1 MKSDVR
7 FENVAEG
14 QEIPSLVR
22 RMTNVTN
29 YLYGVALWAPHRIHY
44 DREWARSEG
53 YDDVVII
60 AGLMSSYLSQMLV
73 RWAGDPGSLRK
84 LELTN
89 RAPAYAG
96 DTVTSRAVVRRKYRD
111 GEETFVE
118 CDVEVEKQDGTKVV
132 TGTAVVRLP

>member
-1 MKSDVR
+1 MGSDL
-7 FENVAEG
+7 
-14 QEIPSLVR
+14 S
-22 RMTNVTN
+22 RMR
-29 YLYGVALWAPHRIHY
+29 G
-44 DREWARSEG
+44 
-53 YDDVVII
+53 
-60 AGLMSSYLSQMLV
+60 
-73 RWAGDPGSLRK
+73 RWAGAPGSLRK

-111 GEETFVE
+111 GNETFVE